1 MQWQLI
7 VLTSL
12 DFPLKNK
19 AKKAFS
25 PRPRANA
32 RLGKTISNAPET
44 MNTSCG
50 RVVRD
55 FESEAK
61 NKCNF
66 QFR

>member
-32 RLGKTISNAPET
+32 RLDKTISNAPKT
-44 MNTSCG
+44 MNATY
-50 RVVRD
+50 
-55 FESEAK
+55 FMMT
-61 NKCNF
+61 
-66 QFR
+66 

>member
-32 RLGKTISNAPET
+32 PLDRTISNAPKT
-44 MNTSCG
+44 INITAYYMMT
-50 RVVRD
+50 
-55 FESEAK
+55 
-61 NKCNF
+61 
-66 QFR
+66 